1 MLIRK
6 ETQDILKSH
15 WKMHLKTNYQQQQKQ
30 QQKMRN
36 LIIIYV
42 SDDSKKDVQ

>member
-1 MLIRK
+1 
-6 ETQDILKSH
+6 
-15 WKMHLKTNYQQQQKQ
+15 MHLKTNYQQ